1 MSVWCWGLTSHRTG
15 RLSNDMWHVPW
26 CHRQRQAPQ
35 ADGWAVD
42 WSDYMPFRSPPLVPI
57 VLLQSLFCSQLAGRM
72 LAARCRKQAY
82 ISAYEVLLWNIEL
95 GEVHSQLFSRM
106 KHIWLVECRA
116 WKYVSSPPAWP
127 AIWAKKPKLFL
138 GKPKL
143 RRVEAVR
150 EEEEGSKGFG

>member
-72 LAARCRKQAY
+72 WLQGVGNRL
-82 ISAYEVLLWNIEL
+82 ISLPMR
-95 GEVHSQLFSRM
+95 FSCGTSS
-106 KHIWLVECRA
+106 LVRSILN
-116 WKYVSSPPAWP
+116 SSPEWSTSDWSKVSCMKICFISSCLTCYMSQEAQVISRE
-127 AIWAKKPKLFL
+127 AQVEKGRSCERGRR
-138 GKPKL
+138 GK
-143 RRVEAVR
+143 
-150 EEEEGSKGFG
+150 

>member
-95 GEVHSQLFSRM
+95 GEVHSQLFSRISTSDWSKVSCTKICFISSCLTCYM
-106 KHIWLVECRA
+106 SQEAQVISREAQVEKGRSCERGRR
-116 WKYVSSPPAWP
+116 
-127 AIWAKKPKLFL
+127 
-138 GKPKL
+138 GK
-143 RRVEAVR
+143 
-150 EEEEGSKGFG
+150 